1 MKHVFL
7 PHKLVCGKLMCFAF
21 GLSLDLVVGYADW
34 SHTFWSCNLGRNGS
48 DNFVMAYSSLL
59 REKKPLRLLDL
70 KLSATFCHSSIYR
83 GYLLFF

>member
-1 MKHVFL
+1 MISFMLGQVEHETRFFL

-59 REKKPLRLLDL
+59 REKKNF
-70 KLSATFCHSSIYR
+70 ATP
-83 GYLLFF
+83 